1 MPFDGIV
8 LSTRLISSLR
18 HRRLDRVAVMSV
30 GSDGLIDETGII
42 RGEALLL
49 GGRMVTA
56 MLPPLPIA

>member
-1 MPFDGIV
+1 M
-8 LSTRLISSLR
+8 
-18 HRRLDRVAVMSV
+18 AVMSV